1 MHQGLCNAKLVSK
14 ESGLQVSATHV
25 NTIHWHQMWR
35 LPFRALMADRE
46 LLEARGYATEKDMCH
61 ARTLD
66 AGMLTLK
73 NNYAIDS
80 EEVSTMR

>member
-1 MHQGLCNAKLVSK
+1 
-14 ESGLQVSATHV
+14 
-25 NTIHWHQMWR
+25 
-35 LPFRALMADRE
+35 MADRE